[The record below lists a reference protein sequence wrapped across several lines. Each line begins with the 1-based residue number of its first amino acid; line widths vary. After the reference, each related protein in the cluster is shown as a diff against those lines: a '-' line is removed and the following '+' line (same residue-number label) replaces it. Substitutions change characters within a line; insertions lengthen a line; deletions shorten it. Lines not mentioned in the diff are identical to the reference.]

1 MNGLD
6 NIPFISGE
14 GGRIFQEINYG
25 SRAKG
30 LCEQLTQIN
39 QAETEEPGYA
49 LKMLSSVCGCRVLG
63 GSCALLLGD

>member
-1 MNGLD
+1 MDGFD

-14 GGRIFQEINYG
+14 GGLIFQEIDYG

-39 QAETEEPGYA
+39 QAETEQSGYA
-49 LKMLSSVCGCRVLG
+49 LKMLSSVCGCRVLRG
-63 GSCALLLGD
+63 LMCTLAW